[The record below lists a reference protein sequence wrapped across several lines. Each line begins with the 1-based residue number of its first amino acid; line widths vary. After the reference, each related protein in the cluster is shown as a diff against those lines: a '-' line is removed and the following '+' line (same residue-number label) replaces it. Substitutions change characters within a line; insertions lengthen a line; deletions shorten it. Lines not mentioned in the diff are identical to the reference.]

1 MMRFFLTIVLSL
13 LIAGGFGFSEAAETE
28 RKLRYK
34 VFNIAEYR
42 PGDWDQF
49 RIRDYKKKF
58 DHDFQSENILDYDYV
73 FIILNSWSDAV
84 DLKPVSGYPL
94 PQVIQTISSGT
105 SEGSVISGDLNFA
118 NDVVQIYYAMSNAG
132 ASEFCFAKY
141 VLDEVYGL
149 TKKVR
154 SERGSK
160 IDLSLYGVC

>member
-1 MMRFFLTIVLSL
+1 MRYFLAIVLSL
-13 LIAGGFGFSEAAETE
+13 LIPGGFGFSEAAETE

-42 PGDWDQF
+42 SSDWDQF
-49 RIRDYKKKF
+49 RIRDYKKMF
-58 DHDFQSENILDYDYV
+58 DHDFQSDNILDYDYV
-73 FIILNSWSDAV
+73 FIILNSWSDAA
-84 DLKPVSGYPL
+84 DLKPVPGYPL
-94 PQVIQTISSGT
+94 AQVVQTISSGT
-105 SEGSVISGDLNFA
+105 SKKSIISGDLNFA

-132 ASEFCFAKY
+132 TSAFCFAKY
-141 VLDEVYGL
+141 VLDEIYGL